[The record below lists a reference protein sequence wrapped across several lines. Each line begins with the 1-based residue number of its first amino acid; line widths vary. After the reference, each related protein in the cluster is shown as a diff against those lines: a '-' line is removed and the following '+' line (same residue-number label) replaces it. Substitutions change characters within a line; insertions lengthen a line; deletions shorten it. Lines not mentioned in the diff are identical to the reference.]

1 MYGCKNKADSTLK
14 LHARVFPLMMSKN
27 ASNKVKCI
35 LSEGFQTVLLTF
47 KIKVRHLFLWLYG
60 PYLTHLFVTHQYL
73 NFKFTTYQTLDIS
86 YTLFF
91 S

>member
-1 MYGCKNKADSTLK
+1 MYGCKNKGDSTLK
-14 LHARVFPLMMSKN
+14 LHERVFPLMMSKN

-35 LSEGFQTVLLTF
+35 LPEGFQTVLLIF
-47 KIKVRHLFLWLYG
+47 KIKGLQLLYG

>member
-1 MYGCKNKADSTLK
+1 
-14 LHARVFPLMMSKN
+14 MMSKN

-35 LSEGFQTVLLTF
+35 LPEGFQTVLLTL
-47 KIKVRHLFLWLYG
+47 KIKVLHFLLLLYG